1 MRSNIVALLN
11 ADEFVFDDGIGH
23 DLTDFPGNGDG
34 GALWTGEGSETDGHT
49 PPPAT
54 WTEDT
59 APPVATDHH
68 DLGDK
73 VNGIMEDIHAFLSD
87 GNSET
92 AQWFA
97 SELRGIGSADFLTG
111 PSGLDFISG
120 FGAAKGGNGGGGGGS
135 HGGGGGGGGDTT
147 AGSGTD
153 GNYTSGSTD
162 GSGFN
167 IEIIFKGTWTAELQ
181 KCFKDASD
189 LLSTIITGD
198 IQDVFYRGKVVDD
211 VKIEATLSD
220 IDGAGGILG
229 QAGPTAYRTADY
241 LPATGIMEF
250 DIADAQTFDGMGLF
264 NDIVF
269 HEMMHVLGF
278 GTMWNYMGLV
288 DTVGDQLEFNGTN
301 AAIAFAAEYGINGAP
316 PVETDGGSGTAGGH
330 WNEGDIPNYL
340 TDTDGF
346 DFDNEIMTGFIN
358 STNYLSNTTIAA
370 LEDMGYETVF
380 DPNNPLLATSGL
392 DLGIFSDT
400 NIV

>member
-11 ADEFVFDDGIGH
+11 ADEFVFDDGIGN
-23 DLTDFPGNGDG
+23 DLTDFPGGADAVQWNDGESGTGD
-34 GALWTGEGSETDGHT
+34 AAV
-49 PPPAT
+49 PPAGWSEET
-54 WTEDT
+54 AASPED
-59 APPVATDHH
+59 DN

-73 VNGIMEDIHAFLSD
+73 VSGIMSDNHDLLSE

-92 AQWFA
+92 AAWFA
-97 SELRGIGSADFLTG
+97 SELLGVGSGNFLIGMTG
-111 PSGLDFISG
+111 LSFTNDLGS
-120 FGAAKGGNGGGGGGS
+120 AKGGNGGGGNGGKN
-135 HGGGGGGGGDTT
+135 GGGGGGDT
-147 AGSGTD
+147 GSGTGVLSD
-153 GNYTSGSTD
+153 YLSGSND

-167 IEIIFKGTWTAELQ
+167 IEIVFKGTWTSALQ
-181 KCFKDASD
+181 QSFIDAAD

-198 IQDVFYRGKVVDD
+198 IQDVFFRGKIIDD
-211 VKIEATLSD
+211 VKIEAKLSD
-220 IDGAGGILG
+220 IDGTGGILG

-241 LPATGIMEF
+241 LPAMGIMEF
-250 DIADAQTFDGMGLF
+250 DVADAQTFDGMGLF

-301 AAIAFAAEYGINGAP
+301 AGIAFAAEYGINGAP
-316 PVETDGGSGTAGGH
+316 TVETDGGSGTAGGH
-330 WNEGDIPNYL
+330 WNEGDIPGYL

-346 DFDNEIMTGFIN
+346 DFGNEIMSGFIN